1 MEGKE
6 KAAAAAV
13 EVSAET
19 IFEERSLPRSL
30 TPFLLPWLLLLLL
43 PYHQFPSCQF
53 SSGEK
58 RGEERRASKSSQISF
73 SFLSSQT
80 STDLVS
86 AVDVVVVSNEMVV
99 IRRKK
104 GERRG
109 GG

>member
-13 EVSAET
+13 EVGAET

-30 TPFLLPWLLLLLL
+30 TPFLTPWLLLLLLL

-58 RGEERRASKSSQISF
+58 RGEREQEEPDIIFLPFFPDVDRLGLRR
-73 SFLSSQT
+73 
-80 STDLVS
+80 
-86 AVDVVVVSNEMVV
+86 
-99 IRRKK
+99 RR
-104 GERRG
+104 RRRFK
-109 GG
+109 